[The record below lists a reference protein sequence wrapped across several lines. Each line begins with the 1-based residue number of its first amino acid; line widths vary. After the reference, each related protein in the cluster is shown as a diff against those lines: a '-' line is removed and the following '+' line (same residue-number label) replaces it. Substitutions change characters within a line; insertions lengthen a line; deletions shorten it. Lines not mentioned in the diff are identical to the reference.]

1 MAGKM
6 RHPPDSQENDVT
18 EQPSKVQEH
27 ERLNRVFALL
37 EAKDNAALRA
47 ELDQLHTAETA
58 DLLESLPPEERCQL
72 WDLVPAGQE
81 GEILSYL
88 GDEARAV
95 ILDEMDHAELVA
107 AAETMEV
114 EDLVDVMDELPE
126 DVTEALL
133 RSLDEDR
140 RRRVEATLN
149 YEEGTAARLMSTD
162 VISMRKDVT
171 LAVVLRYLRR
181 RTGLPS
187 HTDALMVIADDDTY
201 LGSLPIA
208 DVVTGDPDAT
218 VEQVMKPMA
227 DWVRAEAAEHELA
240 VLFERRDL
248 ISVAVIDHNNRLLG
262 RITVD
267 DVVDVIRAEAD
278 AAMLHRAGLSE
289 DEDLFAPM
297 LPSMKRRALWLGI
310 NMVTVFLA
318 SWVIGLFEHAIGKFV
333 ALAVLMPV
341 VASMGGIAGS
351 QTLTLTIRGLALDQ
365 IASGNVRW
373 LFNKEFAIGLL
384 NGLIWAVVVSVITDV
399 WFHQR
404 GIALV
409 IGAAMIINLMAA
421 AVCGVV
427 IPLMLKRFGIDPA
440 LSGAVI
446 LTTVT
451 DVIGFISFLGLATLF
466 LL

>member
-1 MAGKM
+1 M
-6 RHPPDSQENDVT
+6 T
-18 EQPSKVQEH
+18 EQSAKLQEH

-37 EAKDNAALRA
+37 DAEDNEALRG
-47 ELDQLHTAETA
+47 ELDQLHAAETA

-72 WDLVPAGQE
+72 WELVPEGQE

-95 ILDEMDHAELVA
+95 ILDKMDHAELVA

-114 EDLVDVMDELPE
+114 EDLVDVMEELPE

-162 VISMRKDVT
+162 VISMRQDVT

-187 HTDALMVIADDDTY
+187 HTDALMVITDDGTY

-208 DVVTGDPDAT
+208 DVVTGDPEAT

-227 DWVRAEAAEHELA
+227 DWVRAEATEHELA

-248 ISVAVIDHNNRLLG
+248 ISVAVIDQNNLLLG

-427 IPLMLKRFGIDPA
+427 IPLVLKRFGIDPA

-451 DVIGFISFLGLATLF
+451 DVIGFMSFLGLATLF

>member
-1 MAGKM
+1 M
-6 RHPPDSQENDVT
+6 T
-18 EQPSKVQEH
+18 EQSAKVQEH

-37 EAKDNAALRA
+37 DAEDNEALRG
-47 ELDQLHTAETA
+47 ELDQLHAAETA

-72 WDLVPAGQE
+72 WDLVPEGQE

-95 ILDEMDHAELVA
+95 ILDEMDHADLVA

-114 EDLVDVMDELPE
+114 EDLVDVMEELPE

-149 YEEGTAARLMSTD
+149 YDEGTAARLMSTD
-162 VISMRKDVT
+162 VISMRQDVT

-187 HTDALMVIADDDTY
+187 HTDALMVIADDGTY

-208 DVVTGDPDAT
+208 NVVTGDPEAT

-227 DWVRAEAAEHELA
+227 DWVRAESTEHELA

-248 ISVAVIDHNNRLLG
+248 ISVAVIDKNNRLLG

-373 LFNKEFAIGLL
+373 LFNKELAIGLL

-427 IPLMLKRFGIDPA
+427 IPLVLKRFGIDPA

-451 DVIGFISFLGLATLF
+451 DVIGFMSFLGLATLF

>member
-1 MAGKM
+1 VKTP
-6 RHPPDSQENDVT
+6 RPPDSQENDVT
-18 EQPSKVQEH
+18 EQPAQVQEH
-27 ERLNRVFALL
+27 ERLDRVFALL
-37 EAKDNAALRA
+37 AAADSEALRG
-47 ELDQLHTAETA
+47 ELDRLHAAETA
-58 DLLESLPPEERCQL
+58 DLLESLPPEERRRL
-72 WDLVPAGQE
+72 WDLVPEGQE

-88 GDEARAV
+88 GEEARAV
-95 ILDEMDHAELVA
+95 ILDEMDHAELLA

-114 EDLVDVMDELPE
+114 EDLVDVIEELPE
-126 DVTEALL
+126 DITEALL

-149 YEEGTAARLMSTD
+149 YDEGTAARLMSTD
-162 VISMRKDVT
+162 VISVRKDVT

-181 RTGLPS
+181 HTGLPG
-187 HTDALMVIADDDTY
+187 HTDALMVIADDGTY

-208 DVVTGDPDAT
+208 DVVTGDPDAR
-218 VEQVMKPMA
+218 VEQVMKPLA
-227 DWVRAEAAEHELA
+227 DWVRAEATEHELA

-248 ISVAVIDHNNRLLG
+248 ISVAVVDQHNRLLG

-267 DVVDVIRAEAD
+267 DVVDIIRAEAD

-289 DEDLFAPM
+289 DEDLFAPW
-297 LPSMKRRALWLGI
+297 LPSMRRRALWLGI
-310 NMVTVFLA
+310 NLVTVFLA
-318 SWVIGLFEHAIGKFV
+318 AWVIGLFEQTIEKIV

-373 LFNKEFAIGLL
+373 LFTKEFAIGLL
-384 NGLIWAVVVSVITDV
+384 NGVLWAVVVSLITDA
-399 WFHQR
+399 WFDQP

-409 IGAAMIINLMAA
+409 IGAAMIINLLAA

-427 IPLMLKRFGIDPA
+427 IPLVLKRLGIDPA

-451 DVIGFISFLGLATLF
+451 DVIGFMSFLGLATLF